1 MNSESIWSI
10 CKPVITAV
18 LVKRDFTCSDFT
30 AILVLF
36 LEGGGLIQGGA
47 YFIFSGLLGPGLIRE
62 RRLLESANS
71 NKYNTI

>member
-18 LVKRDFTCSDFT
+18 LVKRDFTCIDFT

-36 LEGGGLIQGGA
+36 LEGGGGGA
-47 YFIFSGLLGPGLIRE
+47 YSRGRLFYFQWTFRAGADSREALIRE
-62 RRLLESANS
+62 R
-71 NKYNTI
+71 